1 MSDTNKLETLVEQL
15 GKLTVVEAL
24 ELSKKLEE
32 AWGVSATAAAS
43 APVAGATATAEAK
56 SELTVVLTGFNDNA
70 KIPVLKK
77 VREYT
82 SLGLL
87 EAKQFVEALPKPVKE
102 NIDKEEAEAMKK
114 ALDEVGGKVEL
125 K

>member
-1 MSDTNKLETLVEQL
+1 MSEKLETLIEQL

-32 AWGVSATAAAS
+32 AWGV
-43 APVAGATATAEAK
+43 TATAGAPAPAAGGAPIEEKA
-56 SELTVVLTGFNDNA
+56 EVDVILTGYNDNA

-77 VREYT
+77 VREFT
-82 SLGLL
+82 QLGLL
-87 EAKQFVEALPKPVKE
+87 EAKTFVEGLPKPIKQG
-102 NIDKEEAEAMKK
+102 IDKDEADKIKK
-114 ALDEVGGKVEL
+114 ALEEVGGKVEI

>member
-43 APVAGATATAEAK
+43 APVAAPTVWQRVWAE
-56 SELTVVLTGFNDNA
+56 D
-70 KIPVLKK
+70 
-77 VREYT
+77 
-82 SLGLL
+82 
-87 EAKQFVEALPKPVKE
+87 
-102 NIDKEEAEAMKK
+102 
-114 ALDEVGGKVEL
+114 
-125 K
+125 

>member
-1 MSDTNKLETLVEQL
+1 MSEKLETLIEQL

-32 AWGVSATAAAS
+32 AWGV
-43 APVAGATATAEAK
+43 TATAGAPAPAAGGAPVEEKA
-56 SELTVVLTGFNDNA
+56 EVDVILTGYNDNA

-77 VREYT
+77 VREFT
-82 SLGLL
+82 QLGLL
-87 EAKQFVEALPKPVKE
+87 EAKTFVEGLPKPIKQG
-102 NIDKEEAEAMKK
+102 IDKEEADKIKK
-114 ALDEVGGKVEL
+114 ALEEVGGKVEL

>member
-32 AWGVSATAAAS
+32 AWGVSATATAS

-114 ALDEVGGKVEL
+114 ALEEVGGKVEL

>member
-56 SELTVVLTGFNDNA
+56 SELTVVLTGFNDNSESLLA
-70 KIPVLKK
+70 KYKDAFGIF
-77 VREYT
+77 E
-82 SLGLL
+82 S
-87 EAKQFVEALPKPVKE
+87 EFE
-102 NIDKEEAEAMKK
+102 I
-114 ALDEVGGKVEL
+114 
-125 K
+125 

>member
-56 SELTVVLTGFNDNA
+56 SELTVVLGFNDNA

-114 ALDEVGGKVEL
+114 ALEEVGGKVEL

>member
-1 MSDTNKLETLVEQL
+1 MSEKLETLIEQL

-32 AWGVSATAAAS
+32 AWGVSATVGAS
-43 APVAGATATAEAK
+43 APAAGGAPVEEKAE
-56 SELTVVLTGFNDNA
+56 VDVILTGYNDNA

-77 VREYT
+77 VREFT
-82 SLGLL
+82 QLGLL
-87 EAKQFVEALPKPVKE
+87 EAKTFVEGLPKPIKQG
-102 NIDKEEAEAMKK
+102 IDKEEADKIKK
-114 ALDEVGGKVEL
+114 ALEEVGGKVEI

>member
-1 MSDTNKLETLVEQL
+1 MSEKLETLVEQL

-32 AWGVSATAAAS
+32 AWGVSATAGAS
-43 APVAGATATAEAK
+43 APAAGVAPAEEK
-56 SELTVVLTGFNDNA
+56 TEVDIILTGFNDNA

-77 VREYT
+77 VREFT
-82 SLGLL
+82 QLGLL
-87 EAKQFVEALPKPVKE
+87 EAKTFVEGLPKPIKQG
-102 NIDKEEAEAMKK
+102 IDKEEADKIKK
-114 ALDEVGGKVEL
+114 ALEEVGGKVEI

>member
-1 MSDTNKLETLVEQL
+1 MSEKLETLIEQL

-87 EAKQFVEALPKPVKE
+87 EAKTFVEGLPKPIKQG
-102 NIDKEEAEAMKK
+102 IDKDEADKIKK
-114 ALDEVGGKVEL
+114 ALEEVGGKVEI

>member
-1 MSDTNKLETLVEQL
+1 MSEKLETLIEQL

-32 AWGVSATAAAS
+32 AWGVTATAGAPATAAGG
-43 APVAGATATAEAK
+43 APVEEKAE
-56 SELTVVLTGFNDNA
+56 VDVILTGYNDNA

-77 VREYT
+77 VREFT
-82 SLGLL
+82 QLGLL
-87 EAKQFVEALPKPVKE
+87 EAKTFVEGLPKPIKQG
-102 NIDKEEAEAMKK
+102 IDKEEADKIKK
-114 ALDEVGGKVEL
+114 ALEEVGGKVEL

>member
-1 MSDTNKLETLVEQL
+1 MSEKLETLIEQL

-32 AWGVSATAAAS
+32 AWGVSATVGASTPAAGG
-43 APVAGATATAEAK
+43 APVEEKAG
-56 SELTVVLTGFNDNA
+56 VDVILTGYNDNA

-77 VREYT
+77 VREFT
-82 SLGLL
+82 QLGLL
-87 EAKQFVEALPKPVKE
+87 EAKTFVEGLPKPIKQG
-102 NIDKEEAEAMKK
+102 IDKEEADKIKK
-114 ALDEVGGKVEL
+114 ALEEVGGKVEL

>member
-1 MSDTNKLETLVEQL
+1 MSEKLETLVEQL

-32 AWGVSATAAAS
+32 AWGVTATMGA
-43 APVAGATATAEAK
+43 APVAGATATAEVR

-114 ALDEVGGKVEL
+114 ALEEVGGKVEL

>member
-1 MSDTNKLETLVEQL
+1 MSEKLETLVEQL

-32 AWGVSATAAAS
+32 AWGVTATMGAAAPAAGG
-43 APVAGATATAEAK
+43 APVEETAEVDVILA
-56 SELTVVLTGFNDNA
+56 GYNDNA

-77 VREYT
+77 VREFT
-82 SLGLL
+82 QLGLL
-87 EAKQFVEALPKPVKE
+87 EAKTFVEGLPKPIKQG
-102 NIDKEEAEAMKK
+102 IDKDEADKIKK
-114 ALDEVGGKVEL
+114 ALEEVGGKVEI

>member
-1 MSDTNKLETLVEQL
+1 MSEKLETLVEQL

-32 AWGVSATAAAS
+32 AWGVSATAGAPAPAAGV
-43 APVAGATATAEAK
+43 APAEEK
-56 SELTVVLTGFNDNA
+56 TEVDVILTGFNDNA

-82 SLGLL
+82 QLGLL
-87 EAKQFVEALPKPVKE
+87 EAKTFVEGLPKPVKQG
-102 NIDKEEAEAMKK
+102 IDKDEANTIKK
-114 ALDEVGGKVEL
+114 ALEEVGGKVEL

>member
-1 MSDTNKLETLVEQL
+1 MSEKLETLIEQL

-32 AWGVSATAAAS
+32 AWGV
-43 APVAGATATAEAK
+43 TATAGAPAPAAGGAPVEEKA
-56 SELTVVLTGFNDNA
+56 EVDVILTGYNDNA

-77 VREYT
+77 VREFT
-82 SLGLL
+82 QLGLL
-87 EAKQFVEALPKPVKE
+87 EAKTFVEGLPKPIKQG
-102 NIDKEEAEAMKK
+102 IDKEEADKIKK
-114 ALDEVGGKVEL
+114 AQEEVGGKVEL

>member
-1 MSDTNKLETLVEQL
+1 MSEKLETLIEQL

-32 AWGVSATAAAS
+32 AWGVSATVGAS
-43 APVAGATATAEAK
+43 APVAGGAPVEEKAE
-56 SELTVVLTGFNDNA
+56 VDVILTGYNDNA

-77 VREYT
+77 VREFT
-82 SLGLL
+82 QLGLL
-87 EAKQFVEALPKPVKE
+87 EAKTFVEGLPKPIKQG
-102 NIDKEEAEAMKK
+102 IDKEEADKIKK
-114 ALDEVGGKVEL
+114 ALEEVGGKVEL

>member
-1 MSDTNKLETLVEQL
+1 MSEKLETLIEQL

-32 AWGVSATAAAS
+32 AWGVSATVGAS
-43 APVAGATATAEAK
+43 APAAGRAPVEEKAE
-56 SELTVVLTGFNDNA
+56 VDVILTGYNDNA

-77 VREYT
+77 VREFT
-82 SLGLL
+82 QLGLL
-87 EAKQFVEALPKPVKE
+87 EAKTFVEGLPKPIKQG
-102 NIDKEEAEAMKK
+102 IDKEEADKIKK
-114 ALDEVGGKVEL
+114 ALEEVGGKVEL

>member
-32 AWGVSATAAAS
+32 AWGVSATAAAA

-114 ALDEVGGKVEL
+114 ALEEVGGKVEL

>member
-1 MSDTNKLETLVEQL
+1 MYKRQ
-15 GKLTVVEAL
+15 
-24 ELSKKLEE
+24 
-32 AWGVSATAAAS
+32 

-114 ALDEVGGKVEL
+114 ALEEVGGKVEL

>member
-1 MSDTNKLETLVEQL
+1 MSEKLETLIEQL

-32 AWGVSATAAAS
+32 AWGVSATVGAS
-43 APVAGATATAEAK
+43 APAAGGSPVEEKAE
-56 SELTVVLTGFNDNA
+56 VDVILTGYNDNA

-77 VREYT
+77 VREFT
-82 SLGLL
+82 QLGLL
-87 EAKQFVEALPKPVKE
+87 EAKTFVEGLPKPIKQG
-102 NIDKEEAEAMKK
+102 IDKEEADKIKK
-114 ALDEVGGKVEL
+114 ALEEVGGKVEL

>member
-1 MSDTNKLETLVEQL
+1 MSEKLETLVEQL

-32 AWGVSATAAAS
+32 AWGVTATMGAAAPAAGG
-43 APVAGATATAEAK
+43 APVEEKAEVDVILAGY
-56 SELTVVLTGFNDNA
+56 NDNA

-77 VREYT
+77 VREFT
-82 SLGLL
+82 QLGLL

-114 ALDEVGGKVEL
+114 ALEEVGGKVEL

>member
-1 MSDTNKLETLVEQL
+1 MNEKLETLIEQL

-32 AWGVSATAAAS
+32 AWGV
-43 APVAGATATAEAK
+43 TATAGAPAPAAGGAPVEEKA
-56 SELTVVLTGFNDNA
+56 EVDVILTGYNDNA

-77 VREYT
+77 VREFT
-82 SLGLL
+82 QLGLL
-87 EAKQFVEALPKPVKE
+87 EAKTFVEGLPKPIKQG
-102 NIDKEEAEAMKK
+102 IDKEEADKIKK
-114 ALDEVGGKVEL
+114 ALEEVGGKVEL

>member
-1 MSDTNKLETLVEQL
+1 MSEKLETLIEQL

-32 AWGVSATAAAS
+32 AWGV
-43 APVAGATATAEAK
+43 TATAGAPASAAGGAPVEEKA
-56 SELTVVLTGFNDNA
+56 EVDVILTGYNDNA

-77 VREYT
+77 VREFT
-82 SLGLL
+82 QLGLL
-87 EAKQFVEALPKPVKE
+87 EAKTFVEGLPKPIKQG
-102 NIDKEEAEAMKK
+102 IDKEEADKIKK
-114 ALDEVGGKVEL
+114 ALEEVGGKVEL

>member
-1 MSDTNKLETLVEQL
+1 MSEKLKTLVEQL

-32 AWGVSATAAAS
+32 AWGVTATMGAAAPAGG
-43 APVAGATATAEAK
+43 APVEEKAEVDVILAGY
-56 SELTVVLTGFNDNA
+56 NDNA

-77 VREYT
+77 VREFT
-82 SLGLL
+82 QLGLL
-87 EAKQFVEALPKPVKE
+87 EAKTFVEGLPKPIKQG
-102 NIDKEEAEAMKK
+102 IDKDEADKIKK
-114 ALDEVGGKVEL
+114 ALEEVGGKVEI

>member
-87 EAKQFVEALPKPVKE
+87 EARAARTMSSL
-102 NIDKEEAEAMKK
+102 NLACLRSIDPDGESPTSRCKCETSFCK
-114 ALDEVGGKVEL
+114 
-125 K
+125 

>member
-32 AWGVSATAAAS
+32 AWGVSATASAS

-114 ALDEVGGKVEL
+114 ALEEVGGKVEL

>member
-32 AWGVSATAAAS
+32 AWGVSATAASS

-56 SELTVVLTGFNDNA
+56 SEMTVVLTGFNDNA

-114 ALDEVGGKVEL
+114 ALEEVGGKVEL

>member
-43 APVAGATATAEAK
+43 APVTGATATAEAK

-114 ALDEVGGKVEL
+114 ALEEVGGKVEL